1 MWRKWSKVVITENY
15 WIEWDRSRLAR
26 FKQSKRT
33 RQPSICQALTLK
45 GNHYTT
51 INLERSSRKSRTP
64 TQQNSLTC
72 TVSVQCTA
80 LRTVIRKVLIHWD
93 APMYNRIREP
103 RLPASESYANLIC
116 LRHYD
121 SRFLELFLRSGR
133 WRACFLATP
142 SSSASTSAREWRHV
156 M

>member
-1 MWRKWSKVVITENY
+1 M
-15 WIEWDRSRLAR
+15 
-26 FKQSKRT
+26 KQSCNYGKLLNRV
-33 RQPSICQALTLK
+33 RQESVSSLQAEQKNSPTFNLPSID
-45 GNHYTT
+45 
-51 INLERSSRKSRTP
+51 IERESLHNNKSWAQQNCRTP

-93 APMYNRIREP
+93 APMYNIIREP